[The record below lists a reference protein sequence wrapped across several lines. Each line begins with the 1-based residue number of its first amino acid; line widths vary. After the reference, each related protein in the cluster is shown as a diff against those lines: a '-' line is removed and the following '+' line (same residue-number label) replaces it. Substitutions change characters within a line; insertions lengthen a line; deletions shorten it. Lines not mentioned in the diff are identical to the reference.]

1 MIEIIKNDKYD
12 KFIMNLTHYLYF
24 IFQFGFVISG
34 TAIVRFNASTYRFST
49 LFMIVPF
56 ALIAIC
62 DFYYFLRGKF
72 NKTELLIY
80 GLVGIVLLLS
90 FYNYKNVMVLANLVI
105 ISAFKDTDG
114 RRAIKC
120 YLIATISAFII
131 ALILGIIFPNMG
143 NVIQMRDGV
152 ERERLGVGFFYASLG
167 QFYFLSI
174 VLAYILYK
182 EKIKIYEFVL
192 FVIIDIILFH
202 FTNTRAPFFY
212 TILALVIFL
221 IIDKFKNTIL
231 FDMFGILTVLSP
243 FAACVGMTL
252 MSWFYN
258 PENKILFTINKVVNG
273 RLELTHNSLTE
284 FGVKVFGQTAP
295 KALGDPKYYLDSSM
309 MVLLILFGLAVTIIC
324 VLLMTYFAKISYKTK
339 KLAILTS
346 VFIISLRGMFDLGFM
361 AIQFSPV
368 VLLFMPVIKEYL
380 SNKTNS

>member
-174 VLAYILYK
+174 VLI
-182 EKIKIYEFVL
+182 
-192 FVIIDIILFH
+192 
-202 FTNTRAPFFY
+202 
-212 TILALVIFL
+212 
-221 IIDKFKNTIL
+221 
-231 FDMFGILTVLSP
+231 
-243 FAACVGMTL
+243 
-252 MSWFYN
+252 
-258 PENKILFTINKVVNG
+258 
-273 RLELTHNSLTE
+273 
-284 FGVKVFGQTAP
+284 
-295 KALGDPKYYLDSSM
+295 
-309 MVLLILFGLAVTIIC
+309 
-324 VLLMTYFAKISYKTK
+324 
-339 KLAILTS
+339 
-346 VFIISLRGMFDLGFM
+346 
-361 AIQFSPV
+361 
-368 VLLFMPVIKEYL
+368 
-380 SNKTNS
+380 